1 MIILINASTDVV
13 LGCVVADSVTLND
26 DMPTTF
32 ELQSLDNDRESSLP
46 RENASRWTCIC
57 TKILWRFIRLVISL
71 WQLVDM
77 VSDVVQTKKFY
88 DLSSVRRDLSIY
100 EVCEEIF

>member
-1 MIILINASTDVV
+1 MIILINATDVV
-13 LGCVVADSVTLND
+13 LGCVVADSVTLTD
-26 DMPTTF
+26 DMPSSF
-32 ELQSLDNDRESSLP
+32 ELQSLDNVRESSLP
-46 RENASRWTCIC
+46 RETASRLTCTC
-57 TKILWRFIRLVISL
+57 TNILWRFIRLVISL

>member
-1 MIILINASTDVV
+1 MLILSNASTDFIV

-32 ELQSLDNDRESSLP
+32 ELQSLDDNDRESSLA
-46 RENASRWTCIC
+46 RGNASRLTCTC

-71 WQLVDM
+71 WQVVDM
-77 VSDVVQTKKFY
+77 VSDGLQSKKFY
-88 DLSSVRRDLSIY
+88 DLASV
-100 EVCEEIF
+100 

>member
-46 RENASRWTCIC
+46 RENSSRLTCTC

-71 WQLVDM
+71 WQVVDM
-77 VSDVVQTKKFY
+77 VSDGLQTKKFY